1 MAPPGLL
8 GQPNG
13 RAPGFGLTLRPCP
26 KLREGWLDQTRVQ
39 ASGRRGGVKGGWRL
53 YQASGRQRRGGGFP
67 QMIRS
72 SPVGGV
78 LAGGGETGGANEQVT
93 AVKLSACT
101 NLKNRG

>member
-39 ASGRRGGVKGGWRL
+39 ASGRRGGLKGGGGCTRL
-53 YQASGRQRRGGGFP
+53 VVGSAVGGISAND
-67 QMIRS
+67 QVKS
-72 SPVGGV
+72 CGGV
-78 LAGGGETGGANEQVT
+78 LAGGVETGGGE
-93 AVKLSACT
+93 
-101 NLKNRG
+101 